1 MTPPSPR
8 VLVIE
13 DEAHMRRFLRTTL
26 KHNGYDIVEAVD
38 GVQALEE
45 VAYQPPHLILLDLGL
60 PDIDGVELIG
70 RIRVTSR
77 APLIVLSARDLEQTK
92 IQALDVGANDY
103 VTKPFSVGELL
114 ARIRAA
120 LRGRLPDAQDASATS
135 GQPIQLGELIIDLT
149 KRLVKVSD
157 RTIHLTR
164 TEFALLAVMAR
175 TPGMVVRHQ
184 DLLHEV
190 WGPST
195 SAQVEHLRVFMR
207 QLRYKLE
214 REPSQPR
221 FLLTVS
227 GVGYRLATGD

>member
-1 MTPPSPR
+1 MTAPSSR
-8 VLVIE
+8 VLVVE

-45 VAYQPPHLILLDLGL
+45 VAYQPPDLILLDLGL

-77 APLIVLSARDLEQTK
+77 APLIVLTARDLEQTK

-103 VTKPFSVGELL
+103 VTKPFGVGELL

-120 LRGRLPDAQDASATS
+120 LRGRLPDTQDAGATR
-135 GQPIQLGELIIDLT
+135 GQAMQLGELSIDLV

-227 GVGYRLATGD
+227 GVGYRLAMGD

>member
-1 MTPPSPR
+1 MTMTQEGSR
-8 VLVIE
+8 VLVVE

-45 VAYQPPHLILLDLGL
+45 VAFQQPNLILLDLGL

-70 RIRVTSR
+70 KVREKSAVPI
-77 APLIVLSARDLEQTK
+77 IVLSARHLEQTK

-103 VTKPFSVGELL
+103 MTKPFGVGELL
-114 ARIRAA
+114 ARIRAV
-120 LRGRLPDAQDASATS
+120 LRPRASGEKEGAATAVVT
-135 GQPIQLGELIIDLT
+135 LGDLQIDLG
-149 KRLVKVSD
+149 KRLVKVGDKSI
-157 RTIHLTR
+157 RLTR

-175 TPGMVVRHQ
+175 TPGIVVSHQ
-184 DLLHEV
+184 DFLREV
-190 WGPST
+190 WGPSS

-221 FLLTVS
+221 FVLTVS
-227 GVGYRLATGD
+227 GVGYRLAAD